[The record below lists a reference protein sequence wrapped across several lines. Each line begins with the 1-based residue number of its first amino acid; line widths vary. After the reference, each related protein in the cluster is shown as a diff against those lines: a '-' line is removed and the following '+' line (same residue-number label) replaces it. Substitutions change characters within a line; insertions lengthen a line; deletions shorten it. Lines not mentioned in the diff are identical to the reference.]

1 MFLRDSNAIR
11 TAIHELVAGHT
22 ADEPI
27 GLAVAFWGAGA
38 EGMLPAGG
46 RYQVICNL
54 SMGGTNPKVIAQL
67 MDRSDVEVRHLPD
80 LHAKVVVGAGGAVVS
95 SANFSAN
102 GLGMEGATSSGWQ
115 EAGVFIPAADAEF
128 TQVYGWFVLRWRAA
142 SPVTTEVLELAT
154 RQWQAWAVDS
164 PKVNEVAAVEKPTPT
179 ATHDSIPELVE
190 NELFQAKIKSGNA
203 IRMAATWLVEEYE
216 RVLGHS
222 LTTSE
227 HYIPAYTA
235 HVLWTAS
242 GKKIATGIK
251 STPEFWK
258 PEQVVLRAK
267 ERSAAFPDRVRN
279 LLNRLA
285 ESPRASDSVRYWA
298 GRCVELKL

>member
-11 TAIHELVAGHT
+11 TAIHNLISGHT
-22 ADEPI
+22 TDEPI

-38 EGMLPAGG
+38 EGMLSTG
-46 RYQVICNL
+46 RRYRVICNL
-54 SMGGTNPKVIAQL
+54 SMGGTNPQVIAQV
-67 MDRSDVEVRHLPD
+67 MERSDVEVRHLPD
-80 LHAKVVVGAGGAVVS
+80 LHAKVVVALNGAVVS

-102 GLGMEGATSSGWQ
+102 GLGLEGAPSGGWQ
-115 EAGVFIPAADAEF
+115 EAGVFIPAEDGEF
-128 TQVYGWFVLRWRAA
+128 AQVYGWFALRWRAA
-142 SPVTTEVLELAT
+142 MPVTPEVLELAT
-154 RQWQAWAVDS
+154 RQWQLRAVDS
-164 PKVNEVAAVEKPTPT
+164 PEVDEVAVIDEPTPA
-179 ATHDSIPELVE
+179 ATLDSIPELVE
-190 NELFQAKIKSGNA
+190 SELFQAKIKSGNA
-203 IRMAATWLVEEYE
+203 IRMAATWLIEEYE
-216 RVLGHS
+216 RVLGHR

-251 STPEFWK
+251 STPEFWR
-258 PEQVVLRAK
+258 PEQVFLRAE

-279 LLNRLA
+279 LLSRLA
-285 ESPRASDSVRYWA
+285 ESPRASDNVRYWA

>member
-1 MFLRDSNAIR
+1 MFLRDSNSIR
-11 TAIHELVAGHT
+11 IAIHDLVAGHT
-22 ADEPI
+22 TDEPI

-38 EGMLPAGG
+38 EGMLSTG
-46 RYQVICNL
+46 RCYQVICNL
-54 SMGGTNPKVIAQL
+54 SVGGTNPQVIAQL
-67 MDRSDVEVRHLPD
+67 MERSDVEVRHLPD

-102 GLGMEGATSSGWQ
+102 GLGLAGATNSGWQ

-128 TQVYGWFVLRWRAA
+128 AQVYGWFALHWRAA
-142 SPVTTEVLELAT
+142 SPVTSEVLELAT
-154 RQWQAWAVDS
+154 RQWQPRAVDW
-164 PKVNEVAAVEKPTPT
+164 PEDNGVALVDELTPA
-179 ATHDSIPELVE
+179 ATLDSTPELLE
-190 NELFQAKIKSGNA
+190 SELFQAKIKSGNA
-203 IRMAATWLVEEYE
+203 IRMAAAWLVEEYE

-251 STPEFWK
+251 STPEFWR
-258 PEQVVLRAK
+258 PEQVFLRA
-267 ERSAAFPDRVRN
+267 EEGSAAFPDRVRN

-285 ESPRASDSVRYWA
+285 ESPRATDAVRYWA
-298 GRCVELKL
+298 GRCLELKL